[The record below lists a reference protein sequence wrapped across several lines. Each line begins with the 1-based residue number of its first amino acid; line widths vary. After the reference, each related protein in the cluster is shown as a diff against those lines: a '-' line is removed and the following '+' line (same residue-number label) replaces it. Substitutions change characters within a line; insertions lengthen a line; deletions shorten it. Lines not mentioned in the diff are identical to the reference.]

1 MVSTSPSG
9 AARMAT
15 ARSQLSL
22 AVDMLERAAE
32 GTPIASIFK
41 QLSLGLRTVLNSA
54 ENRDNRDSAE
64 LLERIHGVVSLLVS
78 ASEQAFSESLLEV
91 VAGFAQTLHEIA
103 EYLETV
109 QENVLD
115 EFLKQ
120 HERTTK
126 LEACRRELQAALDV
140 FQAHLAGSTLSEFP
154 AIENLEADQHAEL
167 LELVDLSSDTG
178 DTDSVW
184 LYSEASTSDGSLS
197 LLPSRPQIFHGRDS
211 ELSHLLGLFS
221 PDLAAPR
228 IAILGPGGIGKT
240 SLAKELLHAE
250 PIQRQF
256 GTQARFFV
264 SCEAA
269 TRRSELAGL
278 VAAQIGML
286 DRPQQEDATSAVM
299 QHLRELPGTLL
310 VLDNFET
317 IWEAEQTRGEA
328 EEFLAL
334 LTEVEHLALIV
345 TMRGAE
351 RPAQVQWTRPFFAPL
366 KPLSVD
372 AARELFYSVA
382 DDLYEDAEVLQLLQ
396 LTDNVPLPV
405 TLIAHLVDIEG
416 SCAVVL
422 HRWDKERTS
431 MLADGYDRRSN
442 LEMSISISLS
452 SPRMTPSAIR
462 LLSLLSILPDGLSD
476 AELCEANVG
485 GAAVLHAKTTL
496 LRTSLAYMDIHNR
509 LKVLVPIRE
518 YVEREHPPLSVLF
531 LSLLRYYTPIIRV
544 YDRETG
550 VAANGTSRSPSA
562 IVTALHA
569 NAANIQNI
577 LLRALLLPAAA
588 FPLAQRV
595 TALELCFAFDL
606 FSRRTGRGETV
617 LMSRATEFLPR
628 PCIPH
633 LEVRYAKEVLNSFM
647 WKGLSRTDAEELIQ
661 HASGYLPHVEDA
673 NLKCHFYAIL
683 GTYYSKCSD
692 PAAAAR
698 ALELGLAL
706 ATETNN
712 LVQQAK
718 IYLRLAWTKWQM
730 GQYRAGCTLSQQAQR
745 AARKCGDLEQEGQA
759 LRMEAI
765 LWHELGEYSRALGI
779 IPSALDALERC
790 GLGDTPETLV
800 VLSSKAEIH
809 AVRTEYAEAQA
820 IYVRILQSVSPTGQ
834 PYMFA
839 LHLLNLAGTRTS
851 LGDPRESVQADIDV
865 ARRMFT
871 KIGHERLLQ
880 FCDLYEADIRA
891 RDGEVQ
897 SAVRV
902 YEAILRASAGHDVD
916 LEVYALERLVRV
928 PEVFDST
935 QRCNWAVLLL
945 VRGITIQRRIAT
957 CKGLQALAECTAAG
971 GDGKSAEGLLMVAR
985 DGFWAMGVHECREEC
1000 SRRLK
1005 NIAE

>member
-1 MVSTSPSG
+1 MASKSSSTG
-9 AARMAT
+9 TRLTT

-22 AVDMLERAAE
+22 AVDTLERAAE
-32 GTPIASIFK
+32 GTPVASIVK
-41 QLSLGLRTVLNSA
+41 QLSSGLRTVLHSVESRATNERNST
-54 ENRDNRDSAE
+54 E
-64 LLERIHGVVSLLVS
+64 LLECIQAVVSLLVS
-78 ASEQAFSESLLEV
+78 ASEEPLSESLLEA
-91 VAGFAQTLHEIA
+91 VAGFAKTLHEIA
-103 EYLETV
+103 EFLEAI

-115 EFLKQ
+115 GFLKQ
-120 HERTTK
+120 QEQATK
-126 LEACRRELQAALDV
+126 LKACRAELQAALDA
-140 FQAHLAGSTLSEFP
+140 FQARLAVTTP
-154 AIENLEADQHAEL
+154 AALPALDKLEAGQHAEL

-278 VAAQIGML
+278 VAAQIGLL

-396 LTDNVPLPV
+396 LTDNVPLAV

-476 AELCEANVG
+476 AELCEANIG
-485 GAAVLHAKTTL
+485 GTAVLHAKTTL
-496 LRTSLAYMDIHNR
+496 LRTSLAYTDRHNR

-518 YVEREHPPLSVLF
+518 YVEREHPPLSGLF

-617 LMSRATEFLPR
+617 LMSRASEFLPR
-628 PCIPH
+628 PCVPH

-647 WKGLSRTDAEELIQ
+647 WKGLSRADAEKLIQ
-661 HASGYLPHVEDA
+661 HASGYLPQVEDA

-692 PAAAAR
+692 PAAATR
-698 ALELGLAL
+698 ALESGLAL

-718 IYLRLAWTKWQM
+718 IYLRLAWAKWQM
-730 GQYRAGCTLSQQAQR
+730 
-745 AARKCGDLEQEGQA
+745 ARECGDLEQEGQA

-765 LWHELGEYSRALGI
+765 LWHELGEYNRALGI

-790 GLGDTPETLV
+790 GLGDTPETLA

-820 IYVRILQSVSPTGQ
+820 IYVRILQCLSPTGQ

-839 LHLLNLAGTRTS
+839 LHVLNLAGTRTS

-871 KIGHERLLQ
+871 QIGHERLLQ
-880 FCDLYEADIRA
+880 FCDLYEADLRA

-916 LEVYALERLVRV
+916 MEVYALERLERI
-928 PEVFDST
+928 PAAFL
-935 QRCNWAVLLL
+935 QRCKWAVLLL
-945 VRGITIQRRIAT
+945 CVPGVGGGRCARCIKEDIT
-957 CKGLQALAECTAAG
+957 CE
-971 GDGKSAEGLLMVAR
+971 S
-985 DGFWAMGVHECREEC
+985 
-1000 SRRLK
+1000 S
-1005 NIAE
+1005 